1 MVDSRLIQP
10 RGFPTPNH
18 YLGITARSSFRKGC
32 GRPQRGL
39 PPSVAWVKKVA
50 VFAVGVVL
58 ALSGASSSA
67 PAEEAGSSRR
77 TPPVAAKVT
86 DGSTQR
92 RQTADLRVRTPI
104 AATSRKRS
112 EPVLGRSGKGSGGR
126 SRSREPACARGD
138 RTGRSKIHSRLA
150 EPRRASGHQG
160 EGGEDA
166 GYSENSGDGDD
177 SYENYD
183 TEEGL
188 GSAERSSCDEDDDD
202 NDDDGGGDVQGAS
215 RGWSSSSPGDSSE
228 YSNSGSEEEEEETG
242 SYDVSHDGSSRTGAV
257 ASNRGGLGQLDDVS
271 PEDNGNGNDNDNA
284 LEVCVV
290 TWNLAESTPSK
301 KDLEFLRRAAA
312 GSGLVAV
319 GVQEIENLKPRR
331 NEGGRTREWRR
342 LLIQ

>member
-10 RGFPTPNH
+10 QGFPAPN
-18 YLGITARSSFRKGC
+18 YFLGVTARPPFRKG
-32 GRPQRGL
+32 GGGPLRGL
-39 PPSVAWVKKVA
+39 PPSAAWMKKVA
-50 VFAVGVVL
+50 MFAVGVVL

-67 PAEEAGSSRR
+67 AAEEAGSSRR
-77 TPPVAAKVT
+77 TPPIAAKVT

-92 RQTADLRVRTPI
+92 RQSADSRVRAPI
-104 AATSRKRS
+104 ATASRKRS

-126 SRSREPACARGD
+126 SRSRETAWARGD
-138 RTGRSKIHSRLA
+138 RTGRSEIDSRLA
-150 EPRRASGHQG
+150 EPRR
-160 EGGEDA
+160 EDA
-166 GYSENSGDGDD
+166 GYSESSGDGDD

-188 GSAERSSCDEDDDD
+188 GSVERSSYDEDGDD
-202 NDDDGGGDVQGAS
+202 NDDDGCGGGYVQGTS
-215 RGWSSSSPGDSSE
+215 GGWSSSSPGDSSE
-228 YSNSGSEEEEEETG
+228 YSNSGSEEEEEET
-242 SYDVSHDGSSRTGAV
+242 SSDDVSHEGSSRRGVV
-257 ASNRGGLGQLDDVS
+257 ASNRGGRGQLDS
-271 PEDNGNGNDNDNA
+271 LPPQRQLPPEDGGDGNGNDNA